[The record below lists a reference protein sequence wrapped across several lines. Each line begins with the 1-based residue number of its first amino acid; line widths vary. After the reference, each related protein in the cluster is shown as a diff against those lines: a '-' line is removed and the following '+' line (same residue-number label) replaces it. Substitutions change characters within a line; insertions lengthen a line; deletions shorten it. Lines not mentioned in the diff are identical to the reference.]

1 LSEKRGSHPQSLV
14 LLHRSRPQEATR
26 LVRRHVE
33 ILVVVVVRPEP
44 LCSRRG
50 LVALSPI
57 ARGLVCRGRVKKKR
71 WCLLNTLCGKSR
83 ADSSSRSPDFLVKQ
97 VRRKGLWPVAAQAGV
112 ATMNGR
118 RGKYGLFFFA
128 RSLDRSLR
136 RSRARTPVTSRRLLR
151 TRRPAV
157 VQGELGH
164 QPALTERPIEVSA
177 QVRGAGRARMVA
189 IARWYGAH
197 THTTTAV

>member
-1 LSEKRGSHPQSLV
+1 
-14 LLHRSRPQEATR
+14 
-26 LVRRHVE
+26 
-33 ILVVVVVRPEP
+33 
-44 LCSRRG
+44 
-50 LVALSPI
+50 
-57 ARGLVCRGRVKKKR
+57 
-71 WCLLNTLCGKSR
+71 
-83 ADSSSRSPDFLVKQ
+83 
-97 VRRKGLWPVAAQAGV
+97 
-112 ATMNGR
+112 MNGR